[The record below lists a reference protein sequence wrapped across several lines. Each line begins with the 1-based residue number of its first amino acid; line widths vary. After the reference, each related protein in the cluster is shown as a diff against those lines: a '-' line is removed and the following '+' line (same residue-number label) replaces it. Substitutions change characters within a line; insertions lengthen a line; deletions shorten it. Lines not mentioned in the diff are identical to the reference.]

1 MNRARLDMP
10 GRSSPMTEFD
20 AVFVPHTAFTEVL
33 KDIEDI
39 FSVHGQLRE
48 APNVFVTGPAG
59 AGKTTMIELFLAAH
73 PRVENGRRVSA
84 PGGDAVCDDVPLLVS
99 EMPSQPTVNSLARQ
113 LLKDL
118 GHAFWNKGDRDALK
132 NNLVGFAQDC
142 GVKGVVID
150 EAQRAVDRDGEVRS
164 EDIAEFLKELQ
175 GLLNVSFFLFGMGR
189 VRGLFDHDDQVD
201 RRWEEE
207 LAIPPYQWGA
217 DNADPEPESR
227 LNFIAVLASMR
238 EQSPL
243 PFANEI
249 DVEMN
254 DCAKQFYYASRGV
267 VGLLKKLLLAAMRIA
282 ARDGDSVISSDLLYR
297 AFEKAFRK
305 EKKHERLINP
315 WGQEWMGQA
324 PPPLRDHSLPI
335 RRKKPTKPNAT
346 KAERRNEII
355 AALSKR

>member
-175 GLLNVSFFLFGMGR
+175 GLLNVSFFSLGWGVSAACSTMTTKLIDAGR
-189 VRGLFDHDDQVD
+189 KNS
-201 RRWEEE
+201 
-207 LAIPPYQWGA
+207 PY
-217 DNADPEPESR
+217 
-227 LNFIAVLASMR
+227 
-238 EQSPL
+238 
-243 PFANEI
+243 
-249 DVEMN
+249 
-254 DCAKQFYYASRGV
+254 
-267 VGLLKKLLLAAMRIA
+267 
-282 ARDGDSVISSDLLYR
+282 
-297 AFEKAFRK
+297 
-305 EKKHERLINP
+305 RLIS
-315 WGQEWMGQA
+315 GG
-324 PPPLRDHSLPI
+324 
-335 RRKKPTKPNAT
+335 
-346 KAERRNEII
+346 
-355 AALSKR
+355 